1 MDPPEDGYGSA
12 TIFKAEAPG
21 AQRFGSR
28 VSGFGLG
35 FELETQD
42 SGTTGKLSLS
52 EVRVS
57 SVKGTVD
64 KEWLRCDA
72 KSL

>member
-42 SGTTGKLSLS
+42 SGRPENYLS
-52 EVRVS
+52 
-57 SVKGTVD
+57 
-64 KEWLRCDA
+64 A
-72 KSL
+72 KSASRR